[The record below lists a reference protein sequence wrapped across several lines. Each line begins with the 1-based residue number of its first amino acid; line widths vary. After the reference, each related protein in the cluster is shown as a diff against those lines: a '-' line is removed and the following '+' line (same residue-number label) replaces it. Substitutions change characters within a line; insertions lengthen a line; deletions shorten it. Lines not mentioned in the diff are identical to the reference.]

1 MNTTLKKLKN
11 INSEN
16 CITIILNTHRTKPG
30 YLKDEL
36 TLKNLIKEAEDRLMT
51 DTSKKM
57 PPLWQIS

>member
-36 TLKNLIKEAEDRLMT
+36 PLKI
-51 DTSKKM
+51 
-57 PPLWQIS
+57 